1 MRAEIDAFAGAAI
14 AVLLDSKLPGTAG
27 GGTGAVFDWSL
38 AVAVQRPL
46 LVSYLSIYVDCIYV

>member
-46 LVSYLSIYVDCIYV
+46 LVSYASIYLC